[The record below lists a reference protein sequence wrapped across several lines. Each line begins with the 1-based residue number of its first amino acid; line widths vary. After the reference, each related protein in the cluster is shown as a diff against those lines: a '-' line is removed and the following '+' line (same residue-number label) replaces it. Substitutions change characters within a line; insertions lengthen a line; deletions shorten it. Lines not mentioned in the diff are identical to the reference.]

1 MKNINIFC
9 YGFGQVAKSFVN
21 RLSLEGFKIHLST
34 TNRSETTFNKIGN
47 VEYKSYKFENN
58 NFDEEIKNFIQV
70 CPKEMI
76 DKLENPLTL
85 KPKVQKVS

>member
-47 VEYKSYKFENN
+47 VEYKSYK
-58 NFDEEIKNFIQV
+58 
-70 CPKEMI
+70 
-76 DKLENPLTL
+76 
-85 KPKVQKVS
+85 